1 MVVEI
6 KKEYSEK
13 KKKALVEKIHKEA
26 AKAPTLKDVFG
37 IFQDKVDGLQF
48 QKKVRSEWD

>member
-6 KKEYSEK
+6 KKKYSDK
-13 KKKALVEKIHKEA
+13 KKRELLDKVRKEA

-37 IFQDKVDGLQF
+37 IFKDKVDGLEF